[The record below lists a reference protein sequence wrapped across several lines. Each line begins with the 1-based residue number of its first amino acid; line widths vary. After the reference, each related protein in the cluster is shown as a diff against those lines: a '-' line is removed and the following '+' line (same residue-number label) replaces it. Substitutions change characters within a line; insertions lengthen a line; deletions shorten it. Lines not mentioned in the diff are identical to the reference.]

1 VLDAN
6 DPPTAAQ
13 VSNPIVSTNIAGLA
27 LGTISITDQDPGQLY
42 QITSLDRRFSVY
54 QNQLRL
60 NEDAFIIEADPFRF
74 AVPILVTETSPG
86 NASFQLSIPL
96 QRTLSTNPWQNAI
109 DRFDVDRSQNVNP
122 LDVLAL
128 VDAINSRGA
137 GKLPQP
143 RAATSL
149 QLPDYDV
156 DGDGE
161 LTPLDILQLV
171 NFLNGQTRGAL
182 NEEGEFSSDLK
193 TFKEPLPTVAPE
205 IWLTAFNQLDENE
218 LNPRK
223 RTASNPSRR
232 DRPIT

>member
-1 VLDAN
+1 
-6 DPPTAAQ
+6 
-13 VSNPIVSTNIAGLA
+13 
-27 LGTISITDQDPGQLY
+27 
-42 QITSLDRRFSVY
+42 
-54 QNQLRL
+54 
-60 NEDAFIIEADPFRF
+60 
-74 AVPILVTETSPG
+74 
-86 NASFQLSIPL
+86 
-96 QRTLSTNPWQNAI
+96 
-109 DRFDVDRSQNVNP
+109 
-122 LDVLAL
+122 
-128 VDAINSRGA
+128 
-137 GKLPQP
+137 
-143 RAATSL
+143 
-149 QLPDYDV
+149 V